1 MNERD
6 LQIFRTVCQCG
17 SMSQAAELLD
27 MSQPAVS
34 LTIRDLES
42 YYGVKLFERANRK
55 ITMTEEGETLLNYAD
70 SILSQYEEVKQVLSE
85 KKEVAEVHFGV
96 NITIGETILP
106 DLLKKLEKKYPSTSF
121 NVEIQDNEAISD
133 AVLRSEIDFGI
144 TDDTEKNIRLDYT
157 DLYSEKM
164 TAVLAKKDKRK
175 KISLK
180 DLDQKPVLLREK
192 GSGNRALMEEV
203 FEKGNIH
210 PVIKVQSLSDEVL
223 VMLAEKGEG
232 IAFLPESYAEKAVSS
247 HNIRLLQ
254 IRELNE
260 KRHYH
265 IIARHN
271 RWISSSMKEI
281 LQSVVD
287 YAHV

>member
-17 SMSQAAELLD
+17 SMSKAAELLD

-42 YYGVKLFERANRK
+42 CYGVKLFERANRR
-55 ITMTEEGETLLNYAD
+55 IMMTEEGETLLDYAD
-70 SILSQYEEVKQVLSE
+70 SILSQYEEAKKALSE
-85 KKEVAEVHFGV
+85 KNMVSEVRFGV

-106 DLLKKLEKKYPSTSF
+106 SLLKKLEKEYPSTSF
-121 NVEIQDNEAISD
+121 AVEINDNESISE

-144 TDDTEKNIRLDYT
+144 TDDTTKNVRLDYT
-157 DLYSEKM
+157 ELYSEKM
-164 TAVLAKKDKRK
+164 VAVLTKKDKRK
-175 KISLK
+175 QICVK
-180 DLDQKPVLLREK
+180 DPDHAPVLLREK
-192 GSGNRALMEEV
+192 GSGNRALMESF
-203 FEKGNIH
+203 FEREKIH
-210 PVIKVQSLSDEVL
+210 PVIKAQSVSDEVL

-232 IAFLPESYAEKAVSS
+232 IAFLPESYAKKAVSS
-247 HNIRLLQ
+247 HAIRILP
-254 IRELNE
+254 IREFSE

-265 IIARHN
+265 IIVRHN
-271 RWISSSMKEI
+271 RWISASMKKI

>member
-17 SMSQAAELLD
+17 SMSKAAELLD

-42 YYGVKLFERANRK
+42 YYGVKLFERANRR

-70 SILSQYEEVKQVLSE
+70 SILSQYEEAKKALSE
-85 KKEVAEVHFGV
+85 KNTVSEVRFGV

-106 DLLKKLEKKYPSTSF
+106 SLLKKLEKEYPATSF
-121 NVEIQDNEAISD
+121 TVEINDNESIAE

-144 TDDTEKNIRLDYT
+144 TDDTTKNVRLDYT
-157 DLYSEKM
+157 ELYSEKM
-164 TAVLAKKDKRK
+164 MAVLAKKDQRK
-175 KISLK
+175 QITVK
-180 DLDQKPVLLREK
+180 DLDHAPVLLREK
-192 GSGNRALMEEV
+192 GSGNRALMESF
-203 FEKGNIH
+203 FERKKIH
-210 PVIKVQSLSDEVL
+210 PVIKAQSLSDEVL

-232 IAFLPESYAEKAVSS
+232 IAFLPESYAKKAISS
-247 HNIRLLQ
+247 HAIRLLP
-254 IRELNE
+254 IREFNE
-260 KRHYH
+260 KRNYH
-265 IIARHN
+265 IIVRHN
-271 RWISSSMKEI
+271 RWISSSMKKI